1 MRTINEIF
9 KLFGT
14 IGLNN
19 KEANEGID
27 ETTGKAEKSSDKI
40 AGFFKKAALAIG
52 AAFAVEKLVSF
63 GKLAVEAAA
72 GAKAMQAQFEQVFAD
87 LQGESLKAID
97 AMAKEFGMVPSRLK
111 PGMTKMTSM
120 FKGLGMDTEEAMG
133 KATDAVKLSA
143 DAAAFYDVSFESAN
157 QSLSSF
163 LKGNYEAGESIGIF
177 ANDTQL
183 ATFAIE
189 QGVVSAAKEWTALDE
204 ATKQAT
210 RLEYAAN
217 MQEMA
222 GATGQAARESDGYE
236 NQMGNLKQAWQDF
249 LAIVGGPILAPV
261 VAGLTKVSEWL
272 VIAGEK
278 VQVFQTWFGELIEK
292 FKQTEAWQ
300 MIQDAVQLVIDKFND
315 FISKFETIKQNIT
328 NSAIWDTLKG
338 YLQAVVD
345 FWTGIFSG
353 EGNLGETFV
362 RIFNMIKDVAMPILN
377 DAIEF
382 AKSII
387 GQLTEFWNEN
397 GTQIVEAVKN
407 AFKFIADII
416 QFLMPL
422 IEGIIVTVWGNI
434 KGVIQGAL
442 DIIMGLVK
450 IFSGLFTGD
459 WSKLWEGVKQFLG
472 GALQFLWN
480 LWNLIMMKNFLN
492 GIKNFVTNGIASIKN
507 FFTNIVSNAKSGL
520 SSFQNAWNMAKNA
533 VMNIVNG
540 LKNGA
545 INAFNAL
552 KSRVTSIF
560 NAVKSAMTKPFQTAW
575 NVIQGIIN
583 KLKAAFNFSWSLPKL
598 KMPKVSIS
606 GKFSLAPP
614 SVPKFGIDWFA
625 DGGILTKAMAFGMNG
640 NDIMVGGEAGK
651 EAVLPLN
658 RETLGGIGAGIEDTM
673 DIGTSQ
679 LQAILYEIKDL
690 LIDMLSR
697 DNTVV
702 VQIDG
707 YTIAKVTRDPMDR
720 ALGNKSRDNNQA
732 KGRK

>member
-1 MRTINEIF
+1 MGELFRI
-9 KLFGT
+9 FGT

-19 KEANEGID
+19 KEANDGID
-27 ETTGKAEKSSDKI
+27 ETTGKAEKSSGKI
-40 AGFFKKAALAIG
+40 AGFFKKAAMVIG
-52 AAFAVEKLVSF
+52 SVFAAKKLFDF

-72 GAKAMQAQFEQVFAD
+72 GAQALQAQFEQVFGDMQDGAN
-87 LQGESLKAID
+87 KAIND
-97 AMAKEFGMVPSRLK
+97 MAKEFGMVPSRLK

-261 VAGLTKVSEWL
+261 VAGLQKVSEWL
-272 VIAGEK
+272 VIGGEK
-278 VQVFQTWFGELIEK
+278 VQEFQTWFGTFLEQV
-292 FKQTEAWQ
+292 KQTEAWQ
-300 MIQDAVQLVIDKFND
+300 MIQNAVQMVVEKFQE
-315 FISKFETIKQNIT
+315 FISNFDTIKQNVM

-338 YLQAVVD
+338 YLQALVD

-362 RIFNMIKDVAMPILN
+362 RIFNMIKEVAVPILN

-382 AKSII
+382 VKSIV
-387 GQLTEFWNEN
+387 GQLTTFWNEN

-407 AFKFIADII
+407 AFQFIATII
-416 QFLMPL
+416 GFIMPL
-422 IEGIIVTVWGNI
+422 VAGIIASVWNNI

-442 DIIMGLVK
+442 DIIMGAVK
-450 IFSGLFTGD
+450 IFTGLFTGD
-459 WSKLWEGVKQFLG
+459 WSKLWEGVKQLLG

-560 NAVKSAMTKPFQTAW
+560 NAVKSAMTNPFQTAW
-575 NVIQGIIN
+575 NVIQGIVS
-583 KLKAAFNFSWSLPKL
+583 KLKSAFNFSWSLPKL

-625 DGGILTKAMAFGMNG
+625 DGGIMQKAMAFGMNG
-640 NDIMVGGEAGK
+640 NDVMVGGEAGK
-651 EAVLPLN
+651 EAILPLN
-658 RETLGGIGAGIEDTM
+658 RETLGGIGQGIADTM

>member
-1 MRTINEIF
+1 MGELFRI
-9 KLFGT
+9 FGT

-19 KEANEGID
+19 DEANKGID
-27 ETTGKAEKSSDKI
+27 ETTGKAEKSSGKI
-40 AGFFKKAALAIG
+40 AGFFKKAALVIG
-52 AAFAVEKLVSF
+52 SAFAAKKLFDF

-72 GAKAMQAQFEQVFAD
+72 GAQALQAQFEQVFGDFQDGAN
-87 LQGESLKAID
+87 KAIND
-97 AMAKEFGMVPSRLK
+97 MAKQFGMVPSRLK

-133 KATDAVKLSA
+133 KASKAVELSA
-143 DAAAFYDVSFESAN
+143 DAAAFYDVSFENAN
-157 QSLSSF
+157 QSLTSF

-183 ATFAIE
+183 AAFAIE
-189 QGVVSAAKEWTALDE
+189 KGVVSAAKEWTALDE

-261 VAGLTKVSEWL
+261 VAGLTKVSEWV

-278 VQVFQTWFGELIEK
+278 VQVFQAWFGELIEK

-300 MIQDAVQLVIDKFND
+300 MIQNAVQLVIDKFND
-315 FISKFETIKQNIT
+315 FVSKFETIKQNVT
-328 NSAIWDTLKG
+328 DSAIWDTLKG
-338 YLQAVVD
+338 YLQALVD

-362 RIFNMIKDVAMPILN
+362 RIFNMVRDIAMPILN

-382 AKSII
+382 AKGII
-387 GQLTEFWNEN
+387 SQLTTFWNEN
-397 GTQIVEAVKN
+397 GTQIVAAVKN
-407 AFKFIADII
+407 AFQFIATII
-416 QFLMPL
+416 GFVMPL
-422 IEGIIVTVWGNI
+422 VAGIIASVWGNI

-442 DIIMGLVK
+442 DIIMGAIK
-450 IFSGLFTGD
+450 IFTGLFTGD
-459 WSKLWEGVKQFLG
+459 WSKLWEGVKQLLS

-492 GIKNFVTNGIASIKN
+492 GIKNFVANGVASIKA
-507 FFTNIVSNAKSGL
+507 FFTNIVNNAKSGL
-520 SSFQNAWNMAKNA
+520 STFQGTWNMAKNA
-533 VMNIVNG
+533 VMNIINALRNGAVNTFNG
-540 LKNGA
+540 LK
-545 INAFNAL
+545 
-552 KSRVTSIF
+552 STVTTIF
-560 NAVKSAMTKPFQTAW
+560 NAVKSAMTNPFQTAW
-575 NVIQGIIN
+575 NTIQGIIS

-640 NDIMVGGEAGK
+640 NDVMVGGEAGK

-658 RETLGGIGAGIEDTM
+658 RETLGGIGRGIEDTM
-673 DIGTSQ
+673 KSNDEVKKEVVINQYITSPEHLSEKEMQ
-679 LQAILYEIKDL
+679 RQAYIQMRNLAYRI
-690 LIDMLSR
+690 
-697 DNTVV
+697 
-702 VQIDG
+702 
-707 YTIAKVTRDPMDR
+707 
-720 ALGNKSRDNNQA
+720 
-732 KGRK
+732 